1 MNLSTRLC
9 LRMYSIYRGVTTMI
23 DINFDKAYAQAAGMA
38 QCAEGIAQ
46 QNKKLN
52 NLIEDLRK
60 AWQGETSLA
69 YIRKL
74 EEFNEALGKEA
85 KSCNN
90 AAETF
95 RAKIDEIK
103 KADELMAAAVSATL
117 GPFGIRL

>member
-1 MNLSTRLC
+1 
-9 LRMYSIYRGVTTMI
+9 MI
-23 DINFDKAYAQAAGMA
+23 DINLDKAYAQAAGMA
-38 QCAEGIAQ
+38 QCADGIAQ

-52 NLIEDLRK
+52 SLIEDLRK

-74 EEFNEALGKEA
+74 EELSEVLGKEA

-90 AAETF
+90 AATAF

-103 KADELMAAAVSATL
+103 RAEELMATAVSATL
-117 GPFGIRL
+117 GPFGFSL

>member
-1 MNLSTRLC
+1 
-9 LRMYSIYRGVTTMI
+9 MI

-46 QNKKLN
+46 QNKKLSI
-52 NLIEDLRK
+52 LIDDLRK

-74 EEFNEALGKEA
+74 EEFNEALAKEA

-90 AAETF
+90 AAEAF
-95 RAKIDEIK
+95 RAKIDKIK
-103 KADELMAAAVSATL
+103 QAEEEAATILSSVGYSPN
-117 GPFGIRL
+117 G

>member
-1 MNLSTRLC
+1 
-9 LRMYSIYRGVTTMI
+9 MI

-38 QCAEGIAQ
+38 QCADGIIQ

-52 NLIEDLRK
+52 SLIEDLRK

-74 EEFNEALGKEA
+74 EVFSEALGKEA
-85 KSCNN
+85 KLCSGI
-90 AAETF
+90 AGAF

-103 KADELMAAAVSATL
+103 KTEELMAAAVSATL
-117 GPFGIRL
+117 GPFGIHL